1 MGVFN
6 FSSVNEGFNYTPS
19 ELDTV
24 NADNIMM
31 AENFAQNG
39 IMDAADYIQEHSD
52 LVRLI
57 AGQEISITESGQEVV
72 YEASTLEG
80 IGDKIKALVK
90 KAIEKIKSLI
100 SRVVAVFNSWT
111 QTDKDFI
118 NKYSKTFTTNW
129 VKVKKLKIKAY
140 KYHNDVK
147 AGKLATALPTEEN
160 LKSLASEVCS
170 EFNVTTDKTD
180 PKAIIDSINKTDST
194 EVAEF
199 TRGWLLKTRDSSL
212 PKTASS
218 KEFSDELYE
227 FWRTGDSAKE
237 EMDKSELEA
246 NGYSAA
252 NIISTLQNNEKIVY
266 ETKKGFGKIEKA
278 YKKFEKDLIETP
290 LKKVTKFDSGAT
302 AAQNEEKTA
311 LAALYTFYSSIASTT
326 FESVHTLTSIFVQL
340 CKEYS
345 RTCKSIATKVVA
357 MGEKRLAREESYD
370 FGNDNENADSYMSAV
385 IIK

>member
-1 MGVFN
+1 
-6 FSSVNEGFNYTPS
+6 
-19 ELDTV
+19 
-24 NADNIMM
+24 
-31 AENFAQNG
+31 
-39 IMDAADYIQEHSD
+39 
-52 LVRLI
+52 
-57 AGQEISITESGQEVV
+57 
-72 YEASTLEG
+72 
-80 IGDKIKALVK
+80 
-90 KAIEKIKSLI
+90 
-100 SRVVAVFNSWT
+100 
-111 QTDKDFI
+111 
-118 NKYSKTFTTNW
+118 
-129 VKVKKLKIKAY
+129 
-140 KYHNDVK
+140 
-147 AGKLATALPTEEN
+147 LPTEEN

-170 EFNVTTDKTD
+170 EFNVITDKTD
-180 PKAIIDSINKTDST
+180 PKDLKAIIDSINKTDST

-199 TRGWLLKTRDSSL
+199 TRGWLLNTRDSSL

-227 FWRTGDSAKE
+227 FWRKGDSAKE

-278 YKKFEKDLIETP
+278 YKKLEKVLIETP
-290 LKKVTKFDSGAT
+290 LKKATKFDSGAT